1 MRVFPWTY
9 AEPKGA
15 QRSGKLSANGDAFCL
30 RLGARG
36 MISCMHFKIGSSKID
51 IRFMKIEAGGV
62 GGIALTADA
71 VLPKKAMID
80 RSPAFPA
87 RNFPGR

>member
-1 MRVFPWTY
+1 MT
-9 AEPKGA
+9 
-15 QRSGKLSANGDAFCL
+15 
-30 RLGARG
+30 
-36 MISCMHFKIGSSKID
+36 SCMNFKIDSSKID
-51 IRFMKIEAGGV
+51 VRFMEIEAGGV
-62 GGIALTADA
+62 GMIALTADA